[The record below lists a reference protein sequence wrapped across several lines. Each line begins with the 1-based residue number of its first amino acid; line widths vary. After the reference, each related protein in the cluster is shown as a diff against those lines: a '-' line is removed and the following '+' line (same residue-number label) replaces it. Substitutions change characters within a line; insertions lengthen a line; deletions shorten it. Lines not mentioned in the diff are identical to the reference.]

1 MTASKQLID
10 GAVLLIAADDA
21 AGYSLLHAL
30 QAVTL
35 EVEWTR
41 SLGELR
47 ERAAHIDRS
56 APKLAFLDL
65 DLPDAPSEILVPV
78 ARSGFPHATI
88 LALACEVTGERAVWL
103 LSQGVASL
111 TKPVS
116 PMALTG
122 LALRIL
128 IGGTSMVS
136 PPLPRWQQPAHH
148 AATNGALGAARGTHL
163 ESMFTSYSTGRVLS
177 KQQRMI
183 LRLYLD
189 GMNDKEIARICGCS
203 EATVYEHWRR
213 MARKAGGSHKGDV
226 ISDFHRFLDH
236 QR

>member
-1 MTASKQLID
+1 MTGSKQLIE
-10 GAVLLIAADDA
+10 GAVLLIATDDA

-30 QAVTL
+30 EAAAI
-35 EVEWTR
+35 EVEWAR

-47 ERAAHIDRS
+47 ERTERTDRN
-56 APKLAFLDL
+56 APRLVFLDL
-65 DLPDAPSEILVPV
+65 DLPEAPSEVLVPV
-78 ARSGFPHATI
+78 ARNAFPNATT
-88 LALACEVTGERAVWL
+88 LALACEVNGERAAWL
-103 LSQGVASL
+103 LSQGIASL

-128 IGGTSMVS
+128 LGGHPAPS
-136 PPLPRWQQPAHH
+136 PPMQRWPKPAH
-148 AATNGALGAARGTHL
+148 AAVRATHL

-189 GMNDKEIARICGCS
+189 GMNDKEIAQICGCS

-226 ISDFHRFLDH
+226 ISDFHRFLDTEGP
-236 QR
+236 